1 MQHKLLSMFFSC
13 FCIVAL
19 FCFTDLVSTCSASAA
34 KQTSAEAA
42 PSAPHITSDVA
53 AMSFNQRQ
61 ALKLLNND
69 RKEKGLAPLQFNPH
83 LSKLAENYAKDM
95 IKRDF
100 FSHVNP
106 EGQSPFERM
115 QEQKIVYNYA
125 GENLA
130 FNESVYAAQQAFMH
144 SPEHKANILNANY
157 TQVGL
162 GIVEASRG
170 RVFVV
175 QEFIDG

>member
-13 FCIVAL
+13 FCMVCL
-19 FCFTDLVSTCSASAA
+19 FCFTDLASNCSASAA
-34 KQTSAEAA
+34 KQISAEAN
-42 PSAPHITSDVA
+42 PTAPHITSEVS
-53 AMSFNQRQ
+53 AMSFDQRQ
-61 ALKLLNND
+61 ALKLINND
-69 RKEKGLAPLQFNPH
+69 RKEKGLAPLQFNPQ
-83 LSKLAENYAKDM
+83 LSKLAESYAKDM

-115 QEQKIVYNYA
+115 NEQKIVYNYA

-144 SPEHKANILNANY
+144 SPEHKANILNVNY
-157 TQVGL
+157 NQVGI

>member
-1 MQHKLLSMFFSC
+1 MQHKLLSLFFSC
-13 FCIVAL
+13 FCIVCL
-19 FCFTDLVSTCSASAA
+19 FCFTDLASKSSASSA
-34 KQTSAEAA
+34 KQVSAEAA
-42 PSAPHITSDVA
+42 PQTTVTTSEVLS
-53 AMSFNQRQ
+53 MSSEQRQ
-61 ALKLLNND
+61 ALKLINND
-69 RKEKGLAPLQFNPH
+69 RKERGLAPLRFNPH
-83 LSKLAENYAKDM
+83 LAKLAENYAKDM

-144 SPEHKANILNANY
+144 SPEHKANILNTNY
-157 TQVGL
+157 TQVGI

>member
-1 MQHKLLSMFFSC
+1 MQQKLLSLFFAC
-13 FCIVAL
+13 FCMVSLI
-19 FCFTDLVSTCSASAA
+19 CFTDLASSCSASAA
-34 KQTSAEAA
+34 KQISDEAN
-42 PSAPHITSDVA
+42 PTVTKITSEVLS
-53 AMSFNQRQ
+53 MSFNQRQ

-144 SPEHKANILNANY
+144 SPEHKANILNVNY
-157 TQVGL
+157 TQVGI

>member
-1 MQHKLLSMFFSC
+1 M
-13 FCIVAL
+13 
-19 FCFTDLVSTCSASAA
+19 
-34 KQTSAEAA
+34 SAEAN
-42 PSAPHITSDVA
+42 PTAPHITSEVSS
-53 AMSFNQRQ
+53 MSFDQRQ
-61 ALKLLNND
+61 ALKLINSD
-69 RKEKGLAPLQFNPH
+69 RKEKGLAPLQFNAQ
-83 LSKLAENYAKDM
+83 LSKLAESYAKDM

-115 QEQKIVYNYA
+115 KEQKIVYNYA

-170 RVFVV
+170 RIFVV

>member
-13 FCIVAL
+13 FCILSL
-19 FCFTDLVSTCSASAA
+19 FCFTNLEANCFASST
-34 KQTSAEAA
+34 KQTSAESTPA
-42 PSAPHITSDVA
+42 APHITSEIT
-53 AMSFNQRQ
+53 AMSFDQRH
-61 ALKLLNND
+61 ALKLINND

-83 LSKLAENYAKDM
+83 LAKLAENYAKDM

-115 QEQKIVYNYA
+115 KEQKIVFNYA

-144 SPEHKANILNANY
+144 SPEHKANILNINY
-157 TQVGL
+157 TQVGI

>member
-1 MQHKLLSMFFSC
+1 MQHKLLSLFFSC
-13 FCIVAL
+13 FCIVCL
-19 FCFTDLVSTCSASAA
+19 FCFTDLASKSSASSA
-34 KQTSAEAA
+34 KQVSAEAA
-42 PSAPHITSDVA
+42 PQTTVTTSEVLS
-53 AMSFNQRQ
+53 MSSEQRQ
-61 ALKLLNND
+61 ALKLINND
-69 RKEKGLAPLQFNPH
+69 RKERGLAPLRFKPH
-83 LSKLAENYAKDM
+83 LAKLAENYAKDM

-130 FNESVYAAQQAFMH
+130 FNESVYAAQNAFMH
-144 SPEHKANILNANY
+144 SPDHKANILNANY
-157 TQVGL
+157 TQVGI

-170 RVFVV
+170 RIFVV

>member
-1 MQHKLLSMFFSC
+1 
-13 FCIVAL
+13 
-19 FCFTDLVSTCSASAA
+19 
-34 KQTSAEAA
+34 
-42 PSAPHITSDVA
+42 
-53 AMSFNQRQ
+53 
-61 ALKLLNND
+61 
-69 RKEKGLAPLQFNPH
+69 
-83 LSKLAENYAKDM
+83 M

-170 RVFVV
+170 RIFVV

>member
-1 MQHKLLSMFFSC
+1 
-13 FCIVAL
+13 
-19 FCFTDLVSTCSASAA
+19 
-34 KQTSAEAA
+34 
-42 PSAPHITSDVA
+42 
-53 AMSFNQRQ
+53 MSFEQRQ
-61 ALKLLNND
+61 ALKLINND
-69 RKEKGLAPLQFNPH
+69 RKERGLAPLRFNPY
-83 LSKLAENYAKDM
+83 LAKLAENYAKDM
-95 IKRDF
+95 VKRDF

-115 QEQKIVYNYA
+115 QEQKIVFNYA

-144 SPEHKANILNANY
+144 SPDHKANILNANY
-157 TQVGL
+157 TQVGI

-170 RVFVV
+170 RIFVV

>member
-19 FCFTDLVSTCSASAA
+19 FCFTDLVSMCSASAA

-42 PSAPHITSDVA
+42 PSASHITSDVA
-53 AMSFNQRQ
+53 AMSFDQRQ

-69 RKEKGLAPLQFNPH
+69 RKEKGLAPLHFNPH
-83 LSKLAENYAKDM
+83 LAKLAENYAKDM

-170 RVFVV
+170 RIFVV